1 MRVEPPGPS
10 RTCRKAP
17 IENALFWRGEPEL
30 ISLSDITIRAKVIG
44 AFAAVLIATI
54 ALGLFSIGRLSAV
67 NDVAVKVRDDYLV
80 AVSSLADVV
89 KQTERFR
96 LKRAYV
102 LLSSTQEDVAKFEA
116 EMTATAEA
124 RAKAWQTYRQTVDS
138 AEQESLAKVV
148 EQDWDTYLGDVET
161 VHAVLAQGRK
171 DEAIKLYLDGKPRA
185 DFDRLRADSDKAI
198 AYTSEQGRQTAD
210 QGAAL
215 YVTAKTMIFLALALA
230 AALALGAGLG
240 LIKTVAKPIRGMA
253 NAMNRLARHDL
264 ATDIR
269 GVGRKDEIGQIAG
282 AVQVFKTGLIAAD
295 RLAALQEEEQAKK
308 AARATAIGDHI
319 TAFDAAIRKALN
331 QLLSTSSDMDSAAGS
346 MAQIAEKT
354 SRQAAE
360 VAAASEQTSAHVQS
374 AASASEEMAT
384 SVAEIS
390 RQVTEAAQVA
400 TRAVREAAHTGET
413 MRGLAEAAQKIG
425 DVVELISSIAGQ
437 TNLLALNAT
446 IEAARAGEAGK
457 GFAVVASEVKT
468 LANQTGRATGEI
480 SSQIG
485 TIQMAVCNAVE
496 AIASIDGTIK
506 RISEIS
512 AVIAAAVEQQGAATV
527 EISRNTQEA
536 AKGAEEVTKTIAIVK
551 HDAAD
556 TGAAASQVLAAAR
569 QVGRQGQV
577 LREDVARFLTQIKAA

>member
-1 MRVEPPGPS
+1 
-10 RTCRKAP
+10 
-17 IENALFWRGEPEL
+17 
-30 ISLSDITIRAKVIG
+30 
-44 AFAAVLIATI
+44 
-54 ALGLFSIGRLSAV
+54 LFSIGQLSAV
-67 NDVAVKVRDDYLV
+67 NDVAVKVRDDDLV
-80 AVSSLADVV
+80 AVTSLAEVV
-89 KQTERFR
+89 KQTERVR
-96 LKRAYV
+96 LERAYV
-102 LLSSTQEDVAKFEA
+102 LLSGTQDDAAKFEA
-116 EMTATAEA
+116 ATKVTAEA
-124 RAKAWQTYRQTVDS
+124 RAKAWQAYRQTVD
-138 AEQESLAKVV
+138 AGEEDDLATAV
-148 EQDWDTYLGDVET
+148 EQDWDTYLADIET
-161 VHAVLAQGRK
+161 VHAALVQGRK
-171 DEAIKLYLDGKPRA
+171 DEAIKLYLDGKPKS

-198 AYTSEQGRQTAD
+198 AYSSDHGRQTAD
-210 QGAAL
+210 RGAAI
-215 YVTAKTMIFLALALA
+215 YATAKVLIFLALLFAT
-230 AALALGAGLG
+230 ALALGAGLG

-253 NAMNRLARHDL
+253 TAMNRLARHDL
-264 ATDIR
+264 GTEIR

-282 AVQVFKTGLIAAD
+282 AVQVFKTGLVAAD

-308 AARATAIGDHI
+308 AARASAIDEHI
-319 TAFDAAIRKALN
+319 TAFDATIRTALG
-331 QLLSTSSDMDSAAGS
+331 QLVSTSGAMDSAAGS

-354 SRQAAE
+354 SRQAAD

-400 TRAVREAAHTGET
+400 TRAVKEAAHTGET
-413 MRGLAEAAQKIG
+413 MRGLAEAARKIG
-425 DVVELISSIAGQ
+425 DVVELISTIAGQ

-485 TIQMAVCNAVE
+485 TIQMAVRDAVE

-536 AKGAEEVTKTIAIVK
+536 AKGAEDVTKTIAIVK
-551 HDAAD
+551 TDAAG

-569 QVGRQGQV
+569 QVGRQGQT
-577 LREDVARFLTQIKAA
+577 LREDIARFLNQIKAA